1 MTTTRKKSAFCFTE
15 KKKGIPE
22 LTKKIIVFV
31 VTLRSRREVHHPRR
45 LVPREGQHQ
54 PARVLFGNKNG
65 QSTLSRFSILL
76 VSVARSALSGGTRC
90 RRAFS
95 VTSIDE
101 KGTTKDAKRRAP
113 RRGATRREKVD
124 REATRRKRAYF
135 SATFFRARRKGN
147 DETRAW
153 HTRSETSRR
162 FWVGIPGV
170 SGPLVSGADL
180 FLLSLS
186 LSLSFIVALFKNTQI
201 GKTKI
206 TLPPPKEIAKY
217 ACYILGL
224 WAFVAGLFGA
234 LLSISVQM
242 RQYKYR
248 SLPQKFIGKFK
259 YGDTADIT
267 YPTYSRGL
275 YPWIAASAPCELTTD
290 SNPNSYVNN
299 DVTLWPTCV
308 PADTVSNPNRFPVD
322 ANCGRACQNP

>member
-1 MTTTRKKSAFCFTE
+1 M
-15 KKKGIPE
+15 
-22 LTKKIIVFV
+22 
-31 VTLRSRREVHHPRR
+31 
-45 LVPREGQHQ
+45 PREGQHQ

-65 QSTLSRFSILL
+65 QSTLSRFSIRL

-186 LSLSFIVALFKNTQI
+186 LSLLHRRALQKHTDWENQNHAPAAE
-201 GKTKI
+201 GNR
-206 TLPPPKEIAKY
+206 EIRVLHPRLVGLRRRL
-217 ACYILGL
+217 IRRVVVHLG
-224 WAFVAGLFGA
+224 AN
-234 LLSISVQM
+234 
-242 RQYKYR
+242 
-248 SLPQKFIGKFK
+248 
-259 YGDTADIT
+259 
-267 YPTYSRGL
+267 
-275 YPWIAASAPCELTTD
+275 AP
-290 SNPNSYVNN
+290 V
-299 DVTLWPTCV
+299 
-308 PADTVSNPNRFPVD
+308 
-322 ANCGRACQNP
+322 

>member
-65 QSTLSRFSILL
+65 QSTLSRFSIRL

-186 LSLSFIVALFKNTQI
+186 LSLLHRRALQKHTDWENQNHAPAAE
-201 GKTKI
+201 GNR
-206 TLPPPKEIAKY
+206 EIRVLHPRLVGLRRRL
-217 ACYILGL
+217 IRRVVVHLG
-224 WAFVAGLFGA
+224 AN
-234 LLSISVQM
+234 
-242 RQYKYR
+242 
-248 SLPQKFIGKFK
+248 
-259 YGDTADIT
+259 
-267 YPTYSRGL
+267 
-275 YPWIAASAPCELTTD
+275 AP
-290 SNPNSYVNN
+290 V
-299 DVTLWPTCV
+299 
-308 PADTVSNPNRFPVD
+308 
-322 ANCGRACQNP
+322 